1 VHYKSEPALY
11 HYAFDQ
17 RGFEWI
23 DYSDQ
28 ENSVM
33 AYQRK
38 SDKKEDLLIVICN
51 FTPAPRQHYRIGVPF
66 RGRWMEV
73 FNSDNIK
80 YGGSG
85 VLNPGELITTPIK
98 YHNQDYSISITLPP
112 LAITVLKLFKEDSE
126 FELSS

>member
-1 VHYKSEPALY
+1 
-11 HYAFDQ
+11 
-17 RGFEWI
+17 
-23 DYSDQ
+23 
-28 ENSVM
+28 
-33 AYQRK
+33 
-38 SDKKEDLLIVICN
+38 
-51 FTPAPRQHYRIGVPF
+51 
-66 RGRWMEV
+66 MEV